1 MADVAKTNKQK
12 IDELVKDVQS
22 LTFDNERIIKPAIS
36 EIREILS
43 RDIYTTKVEHNGL
56 KADVKLLREELERQD
71 EKTQNYGIVE
81 KLVFGLVSLVL
92 VTIVGAILAFVVNKP

>member
-43 RDIYTTKVEHNGL
+43 RDIYTTKVEHNEL

-92 VTIVGAILAFVVNKP
+92 VTIVGAILALVVNKT

>member
-43 RDIYTTKVEHNGL
+43 RDIYTTKVEHNEL

-71 EKTQNYGIVE
+71 EKTHNYGMVE

-92 VTIVGAILAFVVNKP
+92 VTVVGAILALVVNKP